1 MKKLFALLIALVMLL
16 SLAACG
22 GDQGNQN
29 DPVKPDNSSNTGNQ
43 DGTLSTVE
51 TGLFSVS
58 YSADWVNQEDYLE
71 DDDDYCFVNL
81 QVLDPEDPDYYLID
95 VEISVS
101 LEDPYDFREDL
112 VYYDFNQYEYEVNKS
127 YPTTAIGG
135 VDLLKYD
142 DGDETLVY
150 FNRVE
155 NAGATICIDFDAVDI
170 SDARIAALL
179 SGITFNI
186 EDVGNEDG
194 PWEWE
199 GEPFYTED
207 HSVNAGGYTLT
218 SKFLP
223 FEAPVCTF
231 ETFDHSIAAAGNMLY
246 ILADGELMQCQ
257 NDGSTLAFVAPV
269 QLPEDDYEIMSATN
283 DGSVWLSGSLNDIVR
298 VKDGAIVGTY
308 EDIDNLVM
316 HPAGNWGL
324 SYFVS
329 NECSIISFSGDSFT
343 ATPITF
349 YEVDTIMHVSID
361 ENNIYICASAADDS
375 GHKIFIYGKDGVLK
389 NVLCD
394 SEGEGM
400 GSITFV
406 TQTANGFIGFDGNM
420 RDVILWDNS
429 GKFMAEFSDG
439 DLFDTSYPW
448 FCASTVAADGS
459 IYTLMTD
466 ERDDRSATELLVFQI
481 KGF

>member
-1 MKKLFALLIALVMLL
+1 MKKLFALLMALAMLL
-16 SLAACG
+16 TLAACG
-22 GDQGNQN
+22 GKDNQN
-29 DPVKPDNSSNTGNQ
+29 DPVKPSNNGNQ

-51 TGLFSVS
+51 TALFSVS
-58 YSADWVNQEDYLE
+58 YAADWVNLEDYMDNE
-71 DDDDYCFVNL
+71 DDYCNVNL
-81 QVLDPEDPDYYLID
+81 QILDPEDSDYYLID
-95 VEISVS
+95 VEITVS

-112 VYYDFNQYEYEVNKS
+112 VYYGFNQYEYEVDHA
-127 YPTTAIGG
+127 YTTTAIGG
-135 VDLLKYD
+135 VELLKYD
-142 DGDETLVY
+142 DGEETLVY

-155 NAGATICIDFDAVDI
+155 GAGATICIDFDAVDI
-170 SDARIAALL
+170 TDERIAALL
-179 SGITFNI
+179 SGITFHI

-199 GEPFYTED
+199 GEPFYTDD

-223 FEAPVCTF
+223 FESPVCTF
-231 ETFDHSIAAAGNMLY
+231 ETFDHSIAAAGNKLY
-246 ILADGELMQCQ
+246 ILADGQLMQCQ
-257 NDGSTLAFVAPV
+257 SDGSVLAFVTSV
-269 QLPEDDYEIMSATN
+269 QLPEDDYEIMSATS

-298 VKDGAIVGTY
+298 VKDGSIVNTY

-316 HPAGNWGL
+316 HPSGTWGI
-324 SYFVS
+324 SYFAS
-329 NECSIISFSGDSFT
+329 NECNIIDFNGASCT

-349 YEVDTIMHVSID
+349 YEVDTIMHVSMD
-361 ENNIYICASAADDS
+361 ANNIYICGSAADDS
-375 GHKIFIYGKDGVLK
+375 GHKVFIYGKDGVLR

-420 RDVILWDNS
+420 RDVILWDIS
-429 GKFMAEFSDG
+429 GKFIAEVSDG
-439 DLFDTSYPW
+439 ELFGTGYPW
-448 FCASTVAADGS
+448 FCASTVAADGT

-466 ERDDRSATELLVFQI
+466 EREDQSATEVLVFQV